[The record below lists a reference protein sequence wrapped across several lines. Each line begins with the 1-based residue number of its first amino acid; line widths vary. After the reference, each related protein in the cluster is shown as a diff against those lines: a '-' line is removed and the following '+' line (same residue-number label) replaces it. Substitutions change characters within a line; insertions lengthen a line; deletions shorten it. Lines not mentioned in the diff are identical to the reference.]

1 MGDVL
6 AVVGLRPHRVAWLE
20 AIGHRCGFEVAA
32 VLPYELVR
40 KAERYDIEALLDQ
53 ARRRLAETGATG
65 IATYWDFPSSCLV
78 PILAEERQLPTPG
91 LRAAVCFEHK
101 YWSRLLQREVAPED
115 TPEVVP
121 VDVFDTSAAAEP
133 PLPFPFW
140 LKPVKS
146 YAGHLGFRIDSADD
160 YRHALEA
167 LREGIGRLGVP
178 FQHVLDRL
186 RDVPPEV
193 AEVGGTGAI
202 AEQIVDGQ
210 QCTLEGHVCGGEVD
224 IHGIFSIERAEDGST
239 FTHYL
244 YPSHLPD
251 AARARMRTI
260 ATGLMEAAG
269 YDDAAFNI
277 EFFVDDAT
285 GRTWILEVNPRI
297 SQEHSHLMDWVDGA
311 TNLEVMAQIALGR
324 RPTLLVG
331 EGASN
336 VAAKFFVREWQDAV
350 VTSVPDEDRIRSLEQ
365 RHAPCAIE
373 VTVHEGDRLSELPD
387 QEAYS
392 YIVAYVYLGRATE
405 AELHEDYDTVVAEL
419 GLEVTAAG

>member
-6 AVVGLRPHRVAWLE
+6 AVVGLRPHRIAWLE
-20 AIGHRCGFEVAA
+20 DIGKDRGFDVAS

-40 KAERYDIEALLDQ
+40 KAERYDIETLLGQ
-53 ARRRLAETGATG
+53 ARERLAETGATG

-78 PILAEERQLPTPG
+78 PILAEERHLPTPG

-101 YWSRLLQREVAPED
+101 YWSRLLQRKVAPED
-115 TPEVVP
+115 TPEFVA
-121 VDVFDTSAAAEP
+121 VDVFDASAGAEP
-133 PLPFPFW
+133 PLAFPFW

-146 YAGHLGFRIDSADD
+146 YAGHLGFRIDSSDD
-160 YRHALEA
+160 YCDALRS
-167 LREGIGRLGVP
+167 LREGIQRLGVP
-178 FQHVLDRL
+178 FQHVIDRIGDL
-186 RDVPPEV
+186 PAEV
-193 AEVGGTGAI
+193 AGVGGTGAI
-202 AEQIVDGQ
+202 AEQLIDGQ

-224 IHGIFSIERAEDGST
+224 VHGIFSIERAEDGST

-244 YPSHLPD
+244 YPSHLSD

-260 ATGLMEAAG
+260 ATALMEAAG

-277 EFFVDDAT
+277 EFFVDEES

-311 TNLEVMAQIALGR
+311 TNLEIMAQIALGR
-324 RPTLLVG
+324 QPTLLVG
-331 EGASN
+331 EGASK
-336 VAAKFFVREWQDAV
+336 VAAKFFVRVWQDAV
-350 VTSVPDEDRIRSLEQ
+350 VTAVPDQDRLRSIEQ
-365 RHAPCAIE
+365 RHGPCAIE
-373 VTVHEGDRLSELPD
+373 VTVREGDRLSDLPD

-405 AELHEDYDTVVAEL
+405 EELHHDHAAIVDEL
-419 GLEVTAAG
+419 GLAFAAPR